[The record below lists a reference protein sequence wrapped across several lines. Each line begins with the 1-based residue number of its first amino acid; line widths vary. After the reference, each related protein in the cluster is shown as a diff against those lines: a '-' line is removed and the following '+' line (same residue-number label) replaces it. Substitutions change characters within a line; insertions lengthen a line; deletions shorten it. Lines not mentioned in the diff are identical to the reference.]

1 MHSGTRTGALGLA
14 FLVLSG
20 CGTGV
25 APVRGKLVYPDGS
38 PATDLK
44 NAQVVFE
51 GVGADGKGYSAAG
64 TIDETGHFVLT
75 TEKTGDG
82 AVLGK
87 NKVLVYPYIPDPE
100 RPPPK
105 ILDPKFEAFAT
116 SGLAADVT
124 AGGPNDFTFT
134 VERARPE
141 PKRAEPKRAAN
152 K

>member
-1 MHSGTRTGALGLA
+1 MHSGTRARALC
-14 FLVLSG
+14 LVLVVFSG

-25 APVRGKLVYPDGS
+25 APVKGKLVYPDGS
-38 PATDLK
+38 PAADLK
-44 NAQVVFE
+44 NAQVLFE
-51 GVGADGKGYSAAG
+51 GVGSDGKGYSAAG
-64 TIDETGHFVLT
+64 TVDETGHFVLT

-116 SGLAADVT
+116 SGLEADVT

-134 VERARPE
+134 VERVKAG
-141 PKRAEPKRAAN
+141 PKKAA
-152 K
+152 KQ